1 MIRPNPLLVYVVDD
15 DDGVRRSL
23 AMLLDGSG
31 YRTAAFAS
39 GEAMM
44 AGLEAGETPACA
56 VVDVRMGDG
65 MMTGLDVQ
73 RALASRSAPAFP
85 VIIVTGHGDVPL
97 AVAAMRLGVA
107 NFIEKPYPPD
117 SLLDAVAEA
126 VAARAPRSP
135 ELPPLTPRERAVL
148 ALAFRFSRALGHCA
162 GQDVVRVERHLASAG
177 LPTRIQDVTGLSPT
191 PATMLEAMRQDKKV
205 ERGRLTFI
213 LARGIGDSFVE
224 KDVPEAAALKFLEAE
239 LAGSLTKA

>member
-1 MIRPNPLLVYVVDD
+1 MMRPNPLLVQPSPLLVYVVDD

-44 AGLEAGETPACA
+44 AELDTGEPPACA

-73 RALASRSAPAFP
+73 RALAARAAPPFP

-117 SLLDAVAEA
+117 SLLEAVSEA
-126 VAARAPRSP
+126 VAARTPRSP
-135 ELPPLTPRERAVL
+135 ELPPLTPREKSVLTSLVAGRSNKEIARELGISHRTVEVHRASLMTRLGARNL
-148 ALAFRFSRALGHCA
+148 AEAVRMGLA
-162 GQDVVRVERHLASAG
+162 AG
-177 LPTRIQDVTGLSPT
+177 LGQ
-191 PATMLEAMRQDKKV
+191 
-205 ERGRLTFI
+205 
-213 LARGIGDSFVE
+213 
-224 KDVPEAAALKFLEAE
+224 AE
-239 LAGSLTKA
+239 